1 MIVLHLHTGHLQ
13 NCYLAILNVL
23 FFNHLG
29 SLRGVFENNYLLM
42 GNYVSYLSEIIEQYY
57 DKKLGEGQC
66 VLLDKT
72 THPPRLLI
80 CYSSSDGPAHVRVVL
95 QLAAFL
101 QKHMATQ
108 VSDLGLNQTEKV
120 ILNDLFFSHPSLKGH

>member
-1 MIVLHLHTGHLQ
+1 M
-13 NCYLAILNVL
+13 
-23 FFNHLG
+23 
-29 SLRGVFENNYLLM
+29 S
-42 GNYVSYLSEIIEQYY
+42 NYVSYLSEIIKQFY

-72 THPPRLLI
+72 TRPPRLLI
-80 CYSSSDGPAHVRVVL
+80 CYSSNDGPAHVRVVL

-108 VSDLGLNQTEKV
+108 VSVLGLNQTENV
-120 ILNDLFFSHPSLKGH
+120 ILKDFF